1 MEPMIF
7 GIPAGVFVVLS
18 VVVPTWL
25 VYLGFESHILHLRNR
40 WAYWVVGISLMV
52 FAVLVRGDLAEFA
65 HPLLGALM
73 ASAPLLFGRG
83 TLARRVTLSAFGL
96 VIVLPGDLFLDM
108 TFDILAGATIGD
120 HAKVAANATLFACAT
135 LFEVFVEI
143 TLFWGLTALVRRFYP
158 EEGVDVA
165 APSSRRASV
174 IASSFAV
181 FSVVQAMLLALCFS
195 VAVGPCD
202 GDSLLLRLFGL
213 LMLLCFGVDTVL
225 LLAVGRFRGK
235 VRDDARAADLS
246 GELDRYLVDYQ
257 ATVDMVQRSARLRHD
272 LQPGSG
278 GERPGRTRRAR
289 ACRAAYRR
297 HAEGAGRAIALR
309 VERVRPAAGAERV
322 PGSLIGRHAVA
333 AAGRS
338 AGWAPAPPRGSSDR
352 ALRCLL
358 SLAFLCFHVR
368 FRLLLADGASRG
380 GQAGPRVVG

>member
-1 MEPMIF
+1 MEPMIL
-7 GIPAGVFVVLS
+7 GIPAGAFVVLS

-108 TFDILAGATIGD
+108 TFDILAGATIDD
-120 HAKVAANATLFACAT
+120 HATVAANDTLFACAT

-174 IASSFAV
+174 IASSFAA
-181 FSVVQAMLLALCFS
+181 FSVVQAMLLSLCFS

-202 GDSLLLRLFGL
+202 GDSLLLLRLFGL

-235 VRDDARAADLS
+235 VRDNARAADLS
-246 GELDRYLVDYQ
+246 GEFDRHLVDYQ
-257 ATVDMVQRSARLRHD
+257 VSVDMAQRSARLRHD
-272 LQPGSG
+272 LRNQVQVVNALAER
-278 GERPGRTRRAR
+278 GEL
-289 ACRAAYRR
+289 
-297 HAEGAGRAIALR
+297 EL
-309 VERVRPAAGAERV
+309 VERHIDAMLKE
-322 PGSLIGRHAVA
+322 LDGR
-333 AAGRS
+333 
-338 AGWAPAPPRGSSDR
+338 
-352 ALRCLL
+352 
-358 SLAFLCFHVR
+358 
-368 FRLLLADGASRG
+368 
-380 GQAGPRVVG
+380 

>member
-1 MEPMIF
+1 MEPMIL
-7 GIPAGVFVVLS
+7 GIPAGAFVVLS

-40 WAYWVVGISLMV
+40 WAYWAVGISLMA

-65 HPLLGALM
+65 H
-73 ASAPLLFGRG
+73 PLLFGRG

-120 HAKVAANATLFACAT
+120 HATVAANATLFACAT
-135 LFEVFVEI
+135 LLEVFVEI

-257 ATVDMVQRSARLRHD
+257 VSADMAQRSARLRHD
-272 LQPGSG
+272 LRNQVQV
-278 GERPGRTRRAR
+278 AN
-289 ACRAAYRR
+289 
-297 HAEGAGRAIALR
+297 AL
-309 VERVRPAAGAERV
+309 AER
-322 PGSLIGRHAVA
+322 GELELAEQHIDAMLKELDGR
-333 AAGRS
+333 
-338 AGWAPAPPRGSSDR
+338 
-352 ALRCLL
+352 
-358 SLAFLCFHVR
+358 
-368 FRLLLADGASRG
+368 
-380 GQAGPRVVG
+380 

>member
-1 MEPMIF
+1 MEPMIL
-7 GIPAGVFVVLS
+7 GIPAGAFVVLS

-25 VYLGFESHILHLRNR
+25 VYLGFESHILHLWNR

-73 ASAPLLFGRG
+73 ALDPLLFGRG
-83 TLARRVTLSAFGL
+83 TLARRVTLSVFGL

-108 TFDILAGATIGD
+108 TFDILAGATID
-120 HAKVAANATLFACAT
+120 DRATVAANATLFACAT

-174 IASSFAV
+174 IASSFAA
-181 FSVVQAMLLALCFS
+181 FSVVQAMLLSLCFS

-225 LLAVGRFRGK
+225 LLSVGRFRGK

-257 ATVDMVQRSARLRHD
+257 VSVDMAQRSARLRHD
-272 LQPGSG
+272 LRNQVQV
-278 GERPGRTRRAR
+278 AN
-289 ACRAAYRR
+289 
-297 HAEGAGRAIALR
+297 AL
-309 VERVRPAAGAERV
+309 AER
-322 PGSLIGRHAVA
+322 GELELAEQHIDALLKELDGR
-333 AAGRS
+333 
-338 AGWAPAPPRGSSDR
+338 
-352 ALRCLL
+352 
-358 SLAFLCFHVR
+358 
-368 FRLLLADGASRG
+368 
-380 GQAGPRVVG
+380 

>member
-1 MEPMIF
+1 
-7 GIPAGVFVVLS
+7 
-18 VVVPTWL
+18 
-25 VYLGFESHILHLRNR
+25 
-40 WAYWVVGISLMV
+40 MV

-108 TFDILAGATIGD
+108 TFDILAGATID
-120 HAKVAANATLFACAT
+120 DRATVAANATLFACAT

-165 APSSRRASV
+165 ALSSRRASV
-174 IASSFAV
+174 IASSFAA
-181 FSVVQAMLLALCFS
+181 FSVVQAMLLSLCFS

-202 GDSLLLRLFGL
+202 GDSLLLLRLFGL

-257 ATVDMVQRSARLRHD
+257 AAVDMAQRSARLRHD
-272 LQPGSG
+272 LRNQVQV
-278 GERPGRTRRAR
+278 AN
-289 ACRAAYRR
+289 
-297 HAEGAGRAIALR
+297 AL
-309 VERVRPAAGAERV
+309 AER
-322 PGSLIGRHAVA
+322 GELELAEQHIDALLKELDGR
-333 AAGRS
+333 
-338 AGWAPAPPRGSSDR
+338 
-352 ALRCLL
+352 
-358 SLAFLCFHVR
+358 
-368 FRLLLADGASRG
+368 
-380 GQAGPRVVG
+380 

>member
-1 MEPMIF
+1 M
-7 GIPAGVFVVLS
+7 A
-18 VVVPTWL
+18 
-25 VYLGFESHILHLRNR
+25 
-40 WAYWVVGISLMV
+40 

-65 HPLLGALM
+65 HPLLGVLM

-120 HAKVAANATLFACAT
+120 HATVAANATLFACAT
-135 LFEVFVEI
+135 LLEVFVEI

-257 ATVDMVQRSARLRHD
+257 VSADMAQRSARLRHD
-272 LQPGSG
+272 LRNQVQV
-278 GERPGRTRRAR
+278 AN
-289 ACRAAYRR
+289 
-297 HAEGAGRAIALR
+297 AL
-309 VERVRPAAGAERV
+309 AER
-322 PGSLIGRHAVA
+322 GELELAEQHIDAMLKELDGR
-333 AAGRS
+333 
-338 AGWAPAPPRGSSDR
+338 
-352 ALRCLL
+352 
-358 SLAFLCFHVR
+358 
-368 FRLLLADGASRG
+368 
-380 GQAGPRVVG
+380 

>member
-1 MEPMIF
+1 
-7 GIPAGVFVVLS
+7 
-18 VVVPTWL
+18 
-25 VYLGFESHILHLRNR
+25 
-40 WAYWVVGISLMV
+40 MV

-83 TLARRVTLSAFGL
+83 TLARRVTLSVFGL

-108 TFDILAGATIGD
+108 TFDILAGATID
-120 HAKVAANATLFACAT
+120 DRATVAADATLFACAT

-257 ATVDMVQRSARLRHD
+257 ATVDMAQRSARLRHD
-272 LQPGSG
+272 LRNQVQV
-278 GERPGRTRRAR
+278 AN
-289 ACRAAYRR
+289 
-297 HAEGAGRAIALR
+297 AL
-309 VERVRPAAGAERV
+309 AER
-322 PGSLIGRHAVA
+322 GELELAEQHIDAMLKELDGR
-333 AAGRS
+333 
-338 AGWAPAPPRGSSDR
+338 
-352 ALRCLL
+352 
-358 SLAFLCFHVR
+358 
-368 FRLLLADGASRG
+368 
-380 GQAGPRVVG
+380 

>member
-1 MEPMIF
+1 MESMIL
-7 GIPAGVFVVLS
+7 GIPAGAFVVLS
-18 VVVPTWL
+18 VVAPTWL

-83 TLARRVTLSAFGL
+83 TLARRVTLSVFGL

-108 TFDILAGATIGD
+108 TFDILAGATID
-120 HAKVAANATLFACAT
+120 DRATVAADATLFACAT

-195 VAVGPCD
+195 V
-202 GDSLLLRLFGL
+202 
-213 LMLLCFGVDTVL
+213 DTVL

-257 ATVDMVQRSARLRHD
+257 ATVDMAQRSARLRHD
-272 LQPGSG
+272 LRNQVQV
-278 GERPGRTRRAR
+278 AN
-289 ACRAAYRR
+289 
-297 HAEGAGRAIALR
+297 AL
-309 VERVRPAAGAERV
+309 AER
-322 PGSLIGRHAVA
+322 GELELAEQHIDAMLKELDGR
-333 AAGRS
+333 
-338 AGWAPAPPRGSSDR
+338 
-352 ALRCLL
+352 
-358 SLAFLCFHVR
+358 
-368 FRLLLADGASRG
+368 
-380 GQAGPRVVG
+380 

>member
-1 MEPMIF
+1 
-7 GIPAGVFVVLS
+7 
-18 VVVPTWL
+18 
-25 VYLGFESHILHLRNR
+25 
-40 WAYWVVGISLMV
+40 MV

-73 ASAPLLFGRG
+73 ALAPLLFGRG

-108 TFDILAGATIGD
+108 TFDILAGATID
-120 HAKVAANATLFACAT
+120 DRATVAANATLFACAT
-135 LFEVFVEI
+135 LFEAFVEI

-202 GDSLLLRLFGL
+202 GDPVLLRLFGL
-213 LMLLCFGVDTVL
+213 IMLLCFGVDTVL

-257 ATVDMVQRSARLRHD
+257 ATVDMAQRSARLRHD
-272 LQPGSG
+272 LRNQVQVVN
-278 GERPGRTRRAR
+278 
-289 ACRAAYRR
+289 
-297 HAEGAGRAIALR
+297 AL
-309 VERVRPAAGAERV
+309 AER
-322 PGSLIGRHAVA
+322 GELELAEQHIDAMLKELDGR
-333 AAGRS
+333 
-338 AGWAPAPPRGSSDR
+338 
-352 ALRCLL
+352 
-358 SLAFLCFHVR
+358 
-368 FRLLLADGASRG
+368 
-380 GQAGPRVVG
+380 

>member
-1 MEPMIF
+1 MEPMIL
-7 GIPAGVFVVLS
+7 GIPAGAFVVLS

-108 TFDILAGATIGD
+108 TFDILAGATID
-120 HAKVAANATLFACAT
+120 DRATVAANATLFACAT

-143 TLFWGLTALVRRFYP
+143 MLFWGLTALVRRFYP

-165 APSSRRASV
+165 ALSSRRALV
-174 IASSFAV
+174 IASSFAA
-181 FSVVQAMLLALCFS
+181 FSVVQAMLLSLCFS

-202 GDSLLLRLFGL
+202 GDSLLLLRLFGL

-257 ATVDMVQRSARLRHD
+257 AAVDMAQRSARLRHD
-272 LQPGSG
+272 LRNQVQV
-278 GERPGRTRRAR
+278 AN
-289 ACRAAYRR
+289 
-297 HAEGAGRAIALR
+297 AL
-309 VERVRPAAGAERV
+309 AER
-322 PGSLIGRHAVA
+322 GELELAEQHIDALLKELDGR
-333 AAGRS
+333 
-338 AGWAPAPPRGSSDR
+338 
-352 ALRCLL
+352 
-358 SLAFLCFHVR
+358 
-368 FRLLLADGASRG
+368 
-380 GQAGPRVVG
+380 